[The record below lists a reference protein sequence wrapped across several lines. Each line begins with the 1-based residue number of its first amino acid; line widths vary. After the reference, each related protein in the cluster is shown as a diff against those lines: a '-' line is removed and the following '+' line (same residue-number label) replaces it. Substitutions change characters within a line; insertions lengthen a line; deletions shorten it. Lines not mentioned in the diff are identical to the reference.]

1 MANLPR
7 MAFIKKLNK
16 VITHLCLLR
25 AKSLQS
31 YLALCEPMDCTPPG
45 SSLCPWD
52 FPGKNTRA
60 GCHFLLQ
67 GIFLTQRLNL
77 CLQHLQTISE
87 KNVVC
92 AELGS
97 RKANLTID

>member
-67 GIFLTQRLNL
+67 GIFLIPR
-77 CLQHLQTISE
+77 
-87 KNVVC
+87 
-92 AELGS
+92 
-97 RKANLTID
+97 

>member
-67 GIFLTQRLNL
+67 GIFLTQRSNL
-77 CLQHLQTISE
+77 GLPHYRQILYHLSHQAGP
-87 KNVVC
+87 N
-92 AELGS
+92 
-97 RKANLTID
+97 